1 MPEFGAS
8 APPSKMAGLHLTE
21 RFTKNKLSIILF
33 KIPFAVNRIHQS
45 VHFIEYEILTEK
57 DRIKTF

>member
-8 APPSKMAGLHLTE
+8 APPSKMVGLHLTE
-21 RFTKNKLSIILF
+21 RFTKNKLSIYFF